1 MSVAQSAVSIN
12 DPMGLRITG
21 DIDDTSAVTQKR
33 KAIQQ
38 RRTVP
43 PNSEK
48 VVNAIKAIHD
58 RLDDDD
64 DDDDDRPQD
73 PAPPSLKAKVQVEPF
88 QTYPQD
94 NTSMHGASVNQ
105 SFVQTEEMSQYQPDR
120 QQRHQLQQ
128 QLQQGQLQQGQMQQ
142 GQMQQGQ
149 MQQGQMQQGQLQQV
163 AGRPRSYFPRSD
175 NEVMMEKLNFIINL
189 LEDQHDAKTNN
200 VTEEVVLYAFLGVFI
215 IFVVDSFTRAGKYT
229 R

>member
-142 GQMQQGQ
+142 GQ
-149 MQQGQMQQGQLQQV
+149 LQQV